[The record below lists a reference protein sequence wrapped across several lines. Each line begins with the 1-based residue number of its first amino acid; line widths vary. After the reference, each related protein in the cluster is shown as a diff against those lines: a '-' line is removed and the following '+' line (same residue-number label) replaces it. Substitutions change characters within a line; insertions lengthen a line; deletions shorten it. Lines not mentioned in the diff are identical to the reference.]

1 MLRGEVRFDCAGQ
14 VFCAFWD
21 VGGMAEW
28 LTRFVSKTGD
38 SKPQFLN
45 PKT

>member
-21 VGGMAEW
+21 VGGNGRMADEICFQNKR
-28 LTRFVSKTGD
+28 L
-38 SKPQFLN
+38 
-45 PKT
+45 